1 MVYYLKQSLES
12 YDIAIEN
19 YSKYINECDKNTYDE
34 ERYYIKAYY
43 RKGKV
48 LKILG
53 DYYYELCKT
62 NNNIDEVINYYKQA
76 KECFSKVKAQNNIEE
91 VYLKDEFDK
100 HLYIITLEDEIKL
113 DNYLK
118 IIDGKLNELTNKVV

>member
-1 MVYYLKQSLES
+1 M
-12 YDIAIEN
+12 
-19 YSKYINECDKNTYDE
+19 
-34 ERYYIKAYY
+34 
-43 RKGKV
+43 

-76 KECFSKVKAQNNIEE
+76 KEWFSKVKAQNNIEE